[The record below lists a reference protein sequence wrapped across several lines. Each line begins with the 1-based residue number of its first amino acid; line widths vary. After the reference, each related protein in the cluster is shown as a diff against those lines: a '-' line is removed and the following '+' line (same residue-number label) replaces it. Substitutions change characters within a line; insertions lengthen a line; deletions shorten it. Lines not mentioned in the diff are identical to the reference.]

1 MVQHHGY
8 FQYPHLKLLI
18 VLLRV
23 WVRFSSADKI
33 RRDKALAPPDV
44 EHERIK
50 IPSREP
56 GRYILADLY
65 YPPGFRAS
73 SPLFPRPPILVN

>member
-1 MVQHHGY
+1 MVQHHG
-8 FQYPHLKLLI
+8 FSQYLRLKLLV
-18 VLLRV
+18 VLLRAL
-23 WVRFSSADKI
+23 VRFASADKI

-65 YPPGFRAS
+65 YPPGF
-73 SPLFPRPPILVN
+73 